1 MYTFCVGWP
10 AGLRNYIWRETIIF
24 LGLRAFEGR
33 DQGSG
38 HQEGKDQQVRGE
50 GLSGCRE
57 ERDLSPGERKGKEA
71 GGKPQ
76 VTLTPVA
83 TARWWFP
90 ATCQDMPTQRAQ
102 RQEDASCFAAWFI
115 VGHREAGFI
124 GLCFARRQV
133 P

>member
-1 MYTFCVGWP
+1 MYTFCVGWR
-10 AGLRNYIWRETIIF
+10 AGLRNYIWREIIIF
-24 LGLRAFEGR
+24 LGLRAFEGH
-33 DQGSG
+33 DQASG

-57 ERDLSPGERKGKEA
+57 ERGRSPAGRKGKEA

-90 ATCQDMPTQRAQ
+90 ATCQDAPAQKAQ

-115 VGHREAGFI
+115 AGHREAGFI
-124 GLCFARRQV
+124 GLCFSRRQV